1 MAGLL
6 SGLEQFGLSGLEG
19 MNLYET
25 AGANKEAAPTEA
37 PSVPQEQDYLF
48 EKTFTCPICDKEFKA
63 KTVKIGK
70 AKLIGTDADLRPKY
84 ENIDMLK
91 YDIILCPHCGYA
103 SLSRY
108 FKFLTAPQAKKIQEY
123 ISKVFKAQNDDK
135 EVYTYGEALERYKL
149 TLANAIVK
157 QAKASEK
164 AYICLKTAWL
174 IRGDA
179 EHLDSKEADYATKKA
194 KCDAEENEFLRN
206 ALEGFLAARQT
217 EGYPMC
223 GMDECTVDYL
233 IAVTA
238 MRFDQYDVAT
248 KLVSSILTSQGTN
261 PRMKDKA
268 RDLKDLL
275 MKKIKEQKAGK

>member
-1 MAGLL
+1 M
-6 SGLEQFGLSGLEG
+6 
-19 MNLYET
+19 
-25 AGANKEAAPTEA
+25 
-37 PSVPQEQDYLF
+37 LF
-48 EKTFTCPICDKEFKA
+48 
-63 KTVKIGK
+63 
-70 AKLIGTDADLRPKY
+70 R
-84 ENIDMLK
+84 
-91 YDIILCPHCGYA
+91 
-103 SLSRY
+103 S
-108 FKFLTAPQAKKIQEY
+108 
-123 ISKVFKAQNDDK
+123 
-135 EVYTYGEALERYKL
+135 
-149 TLANAIVK
+149 
-157 QAKASEK
+157 
-164 AYICLKTAWL
+164 
-174 IRGDA
+174 
-179 EHLDSKEADYATKKA
+179 
-194 KCDAEENEFLRN
+194 KCDAEEDNFLRN